1 MIYDFLLDRA
11 VCRQNY
17 KLFGVRRL
25 MSRDLWEA
33 QVFVCTPTSDRRV
46 SVRFDGKS
54 GDISAF
60 GATVTN
66 IALDRDTAPALVA
79 QGCHLVVANVKLK

>member
-25 MSRDLWEA
+25 MSRDLCAA
-33 QVFVCTPTSDRRV
+33 QVFVCTPTC
-46 SVRFDGKS
+46 
-54 GDISAF
+54 
-60 GATVTN
+60 AT
-66 IALDRDTAPALVA
+66 RDADV
-79 QGCHLVVANVKLK
+79 